1 MSWWVRVH
9 DMNVCIASLL
19 WRLFVDMLTTD
30 CNVHVGKSN
39 FWWRDL
45 NDISFN
51 NSIIIIVNKL
61 SWFSCISHYV
71 RQRAIQIASRFCKR
85 TFIRAKEK
93 FAMFFFATL
102 SPQIFFAANNTIP
115 GCFPTSLRSLAVCTN
130 AKFNPPEPVKP

>member
-1 MSWWVRVH
+1 MEEADELMSARSRHECMYCFLTLTIICWHV
-9 DMNVCIASLL
+9 NN
-19 WRLFVDMLTTD
+19 RLQCSCRQEQFLV
-30 CNVHVGKSN
+30 K
-39 FWWRDL
+39 
-45 NDISFN
+45 I
-51 NSIIIIVNKL
+51 NKL

-102 SPQIFFAANNTIP
+102 SSQIFFAANNTIP